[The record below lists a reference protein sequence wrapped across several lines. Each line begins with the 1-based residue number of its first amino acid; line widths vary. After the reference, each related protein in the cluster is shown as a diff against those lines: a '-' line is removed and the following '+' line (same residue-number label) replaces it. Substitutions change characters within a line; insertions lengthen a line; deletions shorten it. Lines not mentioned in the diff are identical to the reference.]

1 MKAALVKQTAILPAV
16 AALLPGLMAGMLRH
30 HSAGKKAHFLQI

>member
-1 MKAALVKQTAILPAV
+1 MEAGRVKQIAILPAV
-16 AALLPGLMAGMLRH
+16 AALPPGLMAGMLRH